1 VVSTPVHR
9 QHLERDRKYAE
20 SLTMRL
26 VDSPLN
32 SILERS
38 LGIVKAQCGI
48 SQHRESSM
56 RDLTTS
62 REFYMRSH
70 NIARVLYEISQHR
83 ESSI

>member
-70 NIARVLYEISQHR
+70 NIVRAQYKIQHR
-83 ESSI
+83 ESSK